1 MGIVYLSFG
10 ESHDRRPCGVIDRG
24 FGGAFRKSWLFSR
37 TEVHPD
43 SGSCRRDSRHVGS
56 GPHERRER
64 GDIHNAV
71 YVETNDPT
79 ANAII
84 VYQRGNDGTLTQRQ
98 SVLTGGLGSGANQPF
113 GFPITDSQGAVV
125 LKDDGN
131 LLFAVNA
138 GNNSVSSFRVT
149 SKGLRLVDVAWS
161 GGKLPISVTTEGN
174 VLYALNGL
182 SGNIAGFH
190 FDSHG
195 ELTPIHGS
203 RRSLATPGPN
213 GVAAQIGLSPD
224 GRVLTVTE
232 RCFNDCPLNPQ
243 GVIDTFKIG
252 PTTFRSSRNGSA
264 SAGPIPFGFAYV
276 DPQTLL
282 VTNVGTTPT
291 HNGEP
296 PPAGDPTKLNGS
308 TSSYDVSRSGRCMRR
323 GLWPPAGVPPA
334 GS

>member
-1 MGIVYLSFG
+1 MSVDPAVGIVYLSSG
-10 ESHDRRPCGVIDRG
+10 ESHDRRPCGVTKGVWGVRFARVRYSAALKFILILGAAAAILATSAAARTN
-24 FGGAFRKSWLFSR
+24 GGSS
-37 TEVHPD
+37 
-43 SGSCRRDSRHVGS
+43 
-56 GPHERRER
+56 

-174 VLYALNGL
+174 VLYALNEPER
-182 SGNIAGFH
+182 NHRRVPFQQ
-190 FDSHG
+190 
-195 ELTPIHGS
+195 S
-203 RRSLATPGPN
+203 RRVDADPRLSTQSLSTPGAERRCGANRALARRPC
-213 GVAAQIGLSPD
+213 VD
-224 GRVLTVTE
+224 GHRAVL
-232 RCFNDCPLNPQ
+232 Q
-243 GVIDTFKIG
+243 
-252 PTTFRSSRNGSA
+252 
-264 SAGPIPFGFAYV
+264 
-276 DPQTLL
+276 
-282 VTNVGTTPT
+282 
-291 HNGEP
+291 
-296 PPAGDPTKLNGS
+296 
-308 TSSYDVSRSGRCMRR
+308 
-323 GLWPPAGVPPA
+323 
-334 GS
+334 